1 MIKRI
6 AAIVLCVCM
15 AFSLSGCDF
24 FAADTAELLSPP
36 MLSGELKPIA
46 EVINKTAE
54 NGYSFKYPSRGDYR
68 SAVVR
73 EDIDGDGLLE
83 AFAFYSTTDGETV
96 NMNINVI
103 ARQNNEWV
111 SVATQK
117 IVAGG
122 VDKIEFCDLDGDGLA
137 EILVGWEIYGTS
149 EMQLAVY
156 GMEQTTLVQRMLQKY
171 THFTTC
177 DLNQDGKNEI
187 LLIKTATAENSNQ
200 ASLFALTNEGI
211 TQISS
216 CELDSTSK
224 TFNEPIVAALSNGK
238 PAIYIDEIKGAGA
251 VTEVLFLEKD
261 VLVNPLYSP
270 ETKETAVTLRSISFS
285 VTDINDDDVLE
296 IPIQDNVPSVIK
308 TEANEKL
315 YLTNWCSF
323 NGESLTVQRTSMIN
337 VNDGYSFTIPP
348 RWIGKIAVLKN
359 TTSRVREIYRYNAED
374 TVIGESLIL
383 IKAMTVLQWKE
394 ETLRGT
400 VGQEILKKD
409 GTVFVCYI
417 SDAAKAEG
425 ITIDTVK
432 SSFSI
437 FE

>member
-1 MIKRI
+1 M
-6 AAIVLCVCM
+6 L
-15 AFSLSGCDF
+15 FLSGCDF
-24 FAADTAELLSPP
+24 FAADTAELLSTP

-46 EVINKTAE
+46 EVLNKTAE
-54 NGYSFKYPSRGDYR
+54 EGYSLKYPSRGDYR

-73 EDIDGDGLLE
+73 SDINGDGLLE

-96 NMNINVI
+96 NMNINLI
-103 ARQNNEWV
+103 ARKNNEWQ
-111 SVATQK
+111 SIATQK

-122 VDKIEFCDLDGDGLA
+122 VDKIEFCDLDGNGIQ
-137 EILVGWEIYGTS
+137 EVLVGWEIYGTS

-156 GMEQTTLVQRMLQKY
+156 GVEETALVQRMLQKY
-171 THFTTC
+171 THFKTC
-177 DLNQDGKNEI
+177 DLNSDEKKEI
-187 LLIKTATAENSNQ
+187 LLIKTATADNNNVAE
-200 ASLFALTNEGI
+200 LFALTDEGI

-224 TFNEPIVAALSNGK
+224 TFNEPIVSTLSNGK

-261 VLVNPLYSP
+261 ILVNPLFSP
-270 ETKETAVTLRSISFS
+270 ETKETAVTLRSVSFS
-285 VTDINDDDVLE
+285 VSDINNDEILE

-308 TEANEKL
+308 NEASEKL

-323 NGESLTVQRTSMIN
+323 NGESLTVQKTSMIN
-337 VNDGYSFTIPP
+337 VNDGYSFIIPP
-348 RWIGKIAVLKN
+348 RWLGKIAVLKN
-359 TTSRVREIYRYNAED
+359 TSTRIREIYRYNAEE

-383 IKAMTVLQWKE
+383 FKAMTLSTWRE
-394 ETLRGT
+394 ENLRGT
-400 VGQEILKKD
+400 KGEEIMKKD
-409 GTVFVCYI
+409 DTIFVCYI
-417 SDAAKAEG
+417 SDAARAEG

-432 SSFSI
+432 SSFST